1 MAQSNSDIA
10 AKATTLVENHTF
22 LSTVLAA
29 LCLLFAVNYYLTG
42 PGSDGGSG
50 LGGTGKYGESGL
62 GGTGKTPDNG
72 SGFKLGA
79 ADNNADEKNNDN
91 NQQNGITDQF
101 LVPEHLGSFPLT
113 SEQLLADNL
122 PATEQNTFDVHALR
136 LAPLAFSKQDLT
148 GDVSEVSAM
157 IAAITLD
164 KTPDSPNRNE
174 LESLLTENNALS
186 SDILVS
192 SMDILSSLMLAETEN
207 SLRLAIAEG
216 VDSMQIADANI
227 KSMIRTK
234 LVVPARPERP
244 DRFSIPVR
252 ITPVQRVGL
261 PSPPPVRPM
270 RTFSTLLNK

>member
-1 MAQSNSDIA
+1 MAQSNSGIA
-10 AKATTLVENHTF
+10 VKATTLVENHTF
-22 LSTVLAA
+22 LATVLAA

-62 GGTGKTPDNG
+62 GGTGKTPDSG

-79 ADNNADEKNNDN
+79 ADSADEESKDN
-91 NQQNGITDQF
+91 SQQNGISDQF
-101 LVPEHLGSFPLT
+101 LIPEKSGSLLFT
-113 SEQLLADNL
+113 SEQLLANNL
-122 PATEQNTFDVHALR
+122 SATEYNAFDVNALR
-136 LAPLAFSKQDLT
+136 LAPQTFSKQDLT
-148 GDVSEVSAM
+148 SDLSEVSAM

-164 KTPDSPNRNE
+164 QTPGSSNRIE
-174 LESLLTENNALS
+174 LESLLSENDALS

-192 SMDILSSLMLAETEN
+192 SMDILSSLMLAEAEN
-207 SLRLAIAEG
+207 SLLLAIAEG
-216 VDSMQIADANI
+216 ADSMQIADANI

-234 LVVPARPERP
+234 LVVPSRPERP
-244 DRFSIPVR
+244 DRFSIPAR

-270 RTFSTLLNK
+270 RTFSSLLNK

>member
-1 MAQSNSDIA
+1 MAKSNSGIA
-10 AKATTLVENHTF
+10 VKATTLVENHTF
-22 LSTVLAA
+22 LATVLAA

-62 GGTGKTPDNG
+62 GGTGKTPDSG

-79 ADNNADEKNNDN
+79 ADSADEESKDN
-91 NQQNGITDQF
+91 SQQNGISDQF
-101 LVPEHLGSFPLT
+101 LIPEKSGSLLFT
-113 SEQLLADNL
+113 SEQLLANNL
-122 PATEQNTFDVHALR
+122 SATGYNAFDVNALR
-136 LAPLAFSKQDLT
+136 LAPQTFSKQDRTSDL
-148 GDVSEVSAM
+148 SEVSAM

-164 KTPDSPNRNE
+164 QTPGSSNRIE
-174 LESLLTENNALS
+174 LESLLSENDALS

-192 SMDILSSLMLAETEN
+192 SMDILSSLMLAEAEN
-207 SLRLAIAEG
+207 SLLLAIAEG
-216 VDSMQIADANI
+216 ADSMQIADANI

-234 LVVPARPERP
+234 LVVPSRPERP
-244 DRFSIPVR
+244 DRFSIPAR

-270 RTFSTLLNK
+270 RTFSSLLNK